1 MSALRT
7 QRWEVERHQRRQEQA
22 VISMEEQSRF
32 LEVQLFV
39 TA

>member
-1 MSALRT
+1 MAALRT
-7 QRWEVERHQRRQEQA
+7 QRWEVERHQRHQEQA
-22 VISMEEQSRF
+22 IISMEEQKSF